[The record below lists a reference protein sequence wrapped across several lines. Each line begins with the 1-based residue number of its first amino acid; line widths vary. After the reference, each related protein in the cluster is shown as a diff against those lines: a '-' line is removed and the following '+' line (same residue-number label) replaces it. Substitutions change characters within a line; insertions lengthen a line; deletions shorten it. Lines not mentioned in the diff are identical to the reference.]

1 LTRALVEYRKDFEET
16 KLLVNVLLFVCLNN
30 IVKQVV
36 VFLIKKRIL
45 IFFKKLDQK
54 IRKNRISLYN

>member
-1 LTRALVEYRKDFEET
+1 MEYRKDFEET
-16 KLLVNVLLFVCLNN
+16 KLLVNVLLFVCLNSTVN
-30 IVKQVV
+30 QVL